1 MRSFLT
7 LLCPLLACA
16 CAASSDR
23 AYDPVHE
30 AMAVVAGFHD
40 ASPAVAEH
48 LESAAAWAV
57 FPNAVPAGPAA
68 ARAGL
73 LFTPDHRSVPVELRS
88 TSSAPVSATRHV
100 LVVFSSEEDLKLLEF
115 GPLVLDEAAHLSSH
129 DNHDVAGEDARIWVV
144 TSAVSGLLFTP
155 DPTRLGWAIVRV
167 QP

>member
-1 MRSFLT
+1 M
-7 LLCPLLACA
+7 
-16 CAASSDR
+16 
-23 AYDPVHE
+23 
-30 AMAVVAGFHD
+30 
-40 ASPAVAEH
+40 
-48 LESAAAWAV
+48 
-57 FPNAVPAGPAA
+57 
-68 ARAGL
+68 
-73 LFTPDHRSVPVELRS
+73 
-88 TSSAPVSATRHV
+88 SAPRHV